1 MTGNYEEFGDSVRK
15 KDFFFNWAS
24 LKFEDLLNYN
34 ILGTEQDR
42 VTHDRVWYDPN
53 AWHVRGHGHGFGSDP
68 KTGPGKREGG
78 SGGEPRLLRS
88 SDRASKNG
96 RRYGKLVRDDE
107 SDEH

>member
-15 KDFFFNWAS
+15 KDFFFNWES

-68 KTGPGKREGG
+68 KTGPGKREGRKRRRT
-78 SGGEPRLLRS
+78 SFAAKLRPS
-88 SDRASKNG
+88 FQERQA
-96 RRYGKLVRDDE
+96 L
-107 SDEH
+107 